1 MGQKISRRNFL
12 LGGLGIMAAAGLG
25 GYGFVHTAA
34 FGRAPRGAR
43 LDRILASPHFT
54 QGHFE
59 NLVPVPIMPEEVD
72 NKENRFSAM
81 WKFLFGNKSALSP
94 ARPLVSKKTDLIAL
108 PRDEDIAVWMGHS
121 NFYLQLGGRRIL
133 IDPTFGAYASP
144 VWFINRAFAGS
155 NIYTADDI
163 PPLDVLAIS
172 HDHWDHLDYP
182 TVMALKEK
190 AAHVVCPLG
199 VGEYFE
205 QWGFDAARIHEE
217 DWGTAIPI
225 DDALTIHIV
234 PSQHFSG
241 RFLQQNLTE
250 WCGMVFE
257 TKKASRVLHGRRRLW
272 RAFCGY
278 RSAFRRLQPR
288 ARGVW
293 PVQHGVA
300 SHPHAA
306 AGNGAD
312 GRRRR
317 REGRDR
323 GAQLEVRARAPSVGR
338 AARRAYGSEHRTAIR
353 APDAVHRRSRAD
365 RLGEGR
371 RLPTVV
377 GTDALKQQGGSDA
390 ALFSCAKF

>member
-172 HDHWDHLDYP
+172 HDHWDQLDYP

-257 TKKASRVLHGRRRLW
+257 TKKRLVYYTGDGGYGAHFADIGRRFGGFNLVL
-272 RAFCGY
+272 AACGQY
-278 RSAFRRLQPR
+278 NMAWHPIHMLPQETAQMAVDVGAKAVIAGHNSKFALARHPWEEPLVALTEASIERPYELLTPCIGEAVPIGWAKAGDFQPWWER
-288 ARGVW
+288 M
-293 PVQHGVA
+293 
-300 SHPHAA
+300 
-306 AGNGAD
+306 
-312 GRRRR
+312 
-317 REGRDR
+317 
-323 GAQLEVRARAPSVGR
+323 L
-338 AARRAYGSEHRTAIR
+338 
-353 APDAVHRRSRAD
+353 
-365 RLGEGR
+365 
-371 RLPTVV
+371 
-377 GTDALKQQGGSDA
+377 
-390 ALFSCAKF
+390 